1 MQRLKKI
8 RLQGWKSIAD
18 QTIELTPLTVLI
30 GANGAGKSSLLSVFK
45 LINAMFANSPG
56 LRTFVGM
63 NGFADSLLH
72 FGSKVTPVAEMEL
85 VFDTETGETT
95 YYARWAAASGGT
107 LLFTEEKVSFLR
119 FGTSSPVVVDLGS
132 GHTET
137 NLIAQAETG
146 NKTAEVT
153 LHLLRGCRLFHFHDT
168 SDASK
173 VRKTCPIE
181 ANRYLF
187 PDAGNLAAML
197 YLFREKYPASF
208 RRITATVKQMV
219 PDFESF
225 VLEPREL
232 NENQILLNW
241 KHKDRDYEFG
251 PHQLSDGTVRFI
263 SLATLM
269 LQPAEKLPLL
279 LTLDEPELGLHPAA
293 LEILADMV
301 TTTSQHTQIVLATQS
316 SVLLDHI
323 DPADVVAVDSKNG
336 VSEFNRLKPDELS
349 HWLESYTL
357 GEVWEKNIVG
367 GGPYG

>member
-1 MQRLKKI
+1 
-8 RLQGWKSIAD
+8 
-18 QTIELTPLTVLI
+18 
-30 GANGAGKSSLLSVFK
+30 
-45 LINAMFANSPG
+45 MFANTPG

-72 FGSKVTPVAEMEL
+72 FGSKATPVAEMEL
-85 VFDTETGETT
+85 VFDTDTGETT
-95 YYARWAAASGGT
+95 YYARWAAASGGA
-107 LLFTEEKVSFLR
+107 LLFTEERVSFHR
-119 FGTSSPVVVDLGS
+119 TSASQPVVVDLGS

-137 NLIAQAETG
+137 HLIAEADNG

-153 LHLLRGCRLFHFHDT
+153 LRLLRGCRLFHFHDT
-168 SDASK
+168 SDTSN
-173 VRKTCPIE
+173 VRQTCPIE

-197 YLFREKYPASF
+197 YLFREKYPTAF
-208 RRITATVKQMV
+208 RRITATVQQMV
-219 PDFESF
+219 PDFDSF

-232 NENQILLNW
+232 NTSQILLNW

-251 PHQLSDGTVRFI
+251 PQQLSDGTVRFI

-269 LQPAEKLPLL
+269 LQPTEKLPLL

-293 LEILADMV
+293 LEILAEMV
-301 TTTSQHTQIVLATQS
+301 TAASQHTQIVLATQS
-316 SVLLDHI
+316 SVFLDHI
-323 DPADVVAVDSKNG
+323 DPADVIAVDCKAG
-336 VSEFNRLKPDELS
+336 VSEFHRLNPDKLE

-357 GEVWEKNIVG
+357 GEVWEKNVVG